1 MNMATLLKSVIIYV
15 KDVARGRETEALHV
29 LVTPYMLTVVH
40 AGRQPKPEATNSMQ
54 IFSVGLESVP
64 LAPRICAWWN
74 LESGAGAGN
83 CTQTFSR
90 VGPQLCSLK

>member
-40 AGRQPKPEATNSMQ
+40 AGQQPKPEATNSM
-54 IFSVGLESVP
+54 
-64 LAPRICAWWN
+64 
-74 LESGAGAGN
+74 
-83 CTQTFSR
+83 
-90 VGPQLCSLK
+90 